1 MIFSSS
7 FSLCLRKAFNLSLET
22 EGKDSQGSLK
32 SNTGIHSVSMAW
44 DLARQRGLTGEDL
57 KAMLNLIME
66 DEL

>member
-44 DLARQRGLTGEDL
+44 DLARQGLAFWGDMDILVRVTL
-57 KAMLNLIME
+57 
-66 DEL
+66 